1 MRFKRVII
9 YPSFKMSSILEID
22 IRVWL
27 FMILELRLNQ
37 SILLLKWRLRS
48 YKDSFLKSE
57 LNFCFLTIRRART
70 LFLDWKKEF
79 QYWMAFIEGNLFWK
93 NKNNKII
100 KVNKIKFMSSINNSC
115 KYKGAKIKNI
125 FSQINK
131 MAILQ
136 TN

>member
-9 YPSFKMSSILEID
+9 YSSFKMSSILDID

-27 FMILELRLNQ
+27 FMILELHLNQ

-70 LFLDWKKEF
+70 LFLYWKKEF
-79 QYWMAFIEGNLFWK
+79 QYWMAFTEGNLFWK

-115 KYKGAKIKNI
+115 KYKGPKIKI
-125 FSQINK
+125 RFSQINK